1 MKIVTLIASLFG
13 IILTGVVKA
22 SHAVSDHYFPNGNIR
37 RAQGLFSTGSVTDQ
51 IIGGLHAPIGFFT
64 HMVSFH
70 RRTSDGSYTHRHAGS
85 LIANN
90 LILADAFYLLDENF
104 TLNTELV
111 MENDLAYLNQYYQ
124 FQDNSNMEV
133 LKICE
138 IVPHP
143 KFNSTTADYNIA
155 LYKLCED
162 SKLATNGD
170 IIPIRLNKKPDLPTY
185 HEVLTHIG
193 WGAVQ
198 PDSTPPSDDLMM
210 VNINYI
216 DNTEC
221 ISPPPF
227 NHTNILD
234 SQMCAGALAGGGRDT
249 CWGDAGGPL
258 MIQGN
263 TKYNHLLVGSR
274 SFYYPFPDYYYSNCG
289 GNPEY
294 PGVYER
300 VSSSIDWILK
310 TGCSLIEGQCDIN
323 TN

>member
-1 MKIVTLIASLFG
+1 
-13 IILTGVVKA
+13 
-22 SHAVSDHYFPNGNIR
+22 
-37 RAQGLFSTGSVTDQ
+37 
-51 IIGGLHAPIGFFT
+51 
-64 HMVSFH
+64 MVSFH

-104 TLNTELV
+104 TLNTEFV

-124 FQDNSNMEV
+124 FQDNRDMEV
-133 LKICE
+133 HKICE
-138 IVPHP
+138 IIPHP
-143 KFNSTTADYNIA
+143 QFNNITLAPNLA

-162 SKLATNGD
+162 SELAVAGH
-170 IIPIRLNKKPDLPTY
+170 IVPIRLNKEPDLPTY

-216 DNTEC
+216 NNTEC

-227 NHTNILD
+227 NNTNILD

-249 CWGDAGGPL
+249 CRGDAGGPL

-263 TKYNHLLVGSR
+263 TKYNHLLVGIRDS
-274 SFYYPFPDYYYSNCG
+274 YHPFPDYYSSFCG
-289 GNPEY
+289 GNPEH

-300 VSSSIDWILK
+300 VSYAIDWILK
-310 TGCSLIEGQCDIN
+310 AGCSLIEGQCDIK